1 MKKKILILSLA
12 TFYLSGASLATNN
25 YTDIASRDTV
35 PAAKE
40 AKKAKPEKQTKS
52 EAAFDDLEK
61 ELNAINKKGKTDTTK
76 IRVGKLKIQ
85 VIDDGDNVVIQK
97 EKGNEEWENWGNWD
111 HDNND
116 FGSNV
121 NQNFKPHWASIAI
134 GLNNYMTADQSL
146 TLPDTAQYL
155 DLNTNR
161 SMEVCLNV
169 AELGIPIVK
178 HRVGLV
184 TGVGFKWNNYNFR
197 NSNVVLHPDSS
208 ILYHTVN
215 DTIDFSK
222 SKLSVFYLT
231 VPFMLEFQ
239 VPVQEK
245 PMYLAAGV
253 EAGLKIGSRTKMKS
267 PDGIKN
273 RYKNDFHVNP
283 YTLALAARLG
293 YDAFGIYASYN
304 MTTLFKADEG
314 PELYPFAMGITI
326 NF

>member
-1 MKKKILILSLA
+1 MKKKIIVLSIA
-12 TFYLSGASLATNN
+12 AFYLTSASLAANNN
-25 YTDIASRDTV
+25 YDIVVRDTL
-35 PAAKE
+35 PAAKATKE
-40 AKKAKPEKQTKS
+40 VKTAKTDT
-52 EAAFDDLEK
+52 AFADLEK
-61 ELNAINKKGKTDTTK
+61 DLNEINKKGKNDTTK

-85 VIDDGDNVVIQK
+85 VIDDGENVVIQK
-97 EKGNEEWENWGNWD
+97 EKGDESWENWD

-146 TLPDTAQYL
+146 TLPDAAQYL

-161 SMEVCLNV
+161 SVEVSLNF

-178 HRVGLV
+178 HRIGLV
-184 TGVGFKWNNYNFR
+184 TGVGVKWNNYNFR
-197 NSNVVLHPDSS
+197 NPNVVLQADSS
-208 ILYHTVN
+208 IIYHTIN
-215 DTIDFSK
+215 DTVDFSK
-222 SKLSVFYLT
+222 SKMSVFYLT

-239 VPVQEK
+239 VPVQDH
-245 PMYLAAGV
+245 PMYLSAGV
-253 EAGLKIGSRTKMKS
+253 EAGLKIGSRTKMKTS
-267 PDGIKN
+267 DGIKN
-273 RYKNDFHVNP
+273 RNKNDFHVMP

-304 MTTLFKADEG
+304 ITSLFKTDEG
-314 PELYPFAMGITI
+314 PELYPFAMGITL

>member
-1 MKKKILILSLA
+1 MKKKLIIFSIA
-12 TFYLSGASLATNN
+12 IFYIASASIAANN
-25 YTDIASRDTV
+25 SSEIASRDTI

-40 AKKAKPEKQTKS
+40 KKKVKVEKTAKTDTTFA
-52 EAAFDDLEK
+52 DLEK
-61 ELNAINKKGKTDTTK
+61 DLNAINKKSKTDTTK

-121 NQNFKPHWASIAI
+121 NQNFKPHWASLAI

-161 SMEVCLNV
+161 SVEVSLNF

-178 HRVGLV
+178 HRIGLV
-184 TGVGFKWNNYNFR
+184 TGVGVKWNNYNFR
-197 NSNVVLHPDSS
+197 NSNVVLHADSS
-208 ILYHTVN
+208 ILYHSIN
-215 DTIDFSK
+215 DSVDFSK
-222 SKLSVFYLT
+222 SKMSVFYLT

-239 VPVQEK
+239 VPVQER

-253 EAGLKIGSRTKMKS
+253 EAGLKIGSRTKMKTS
-267 PDGIKN
+267 NGVKN
-273 RYKNDFHVNP
+273 RNKNDFHVNP

-293 YDAFGIYASYN
+293 YDTFGIYASYN
-304 MTTLFKADEG
+304 MTSLFKIDEG